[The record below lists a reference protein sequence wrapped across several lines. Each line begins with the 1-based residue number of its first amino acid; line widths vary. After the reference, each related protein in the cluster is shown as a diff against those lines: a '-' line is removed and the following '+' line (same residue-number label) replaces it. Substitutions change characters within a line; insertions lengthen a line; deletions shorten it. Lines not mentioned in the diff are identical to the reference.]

1 MSVIKDTFT
10 KLKSSIVGTKT
21 TTIDDRLDQAVRDI
35 TSFKSQSGR
44 LGYIELLKSLISKQ
58 GNDIVNTTKLIQSN
72 GGPPT
77 PAMYGQARRLGRY
90 KTYESIVSHISY
102 CFRALTV
109 FTENILS
116 PDDITKKSLDI
127 KPKSYIEE
135 EQITE
140 SKTKLVKEVIK
151 QVKLEDNLDVIVKN
165 TLLYGDFFVEIATS
179 KTALTTRAYL
189 VESANGG
196 GYTENVSV
204 LNIQTE
210 KDDFKILMDFSSF
223 MEAKSEKKSD
233 NNENQI
239 DPDEIKL
246 AFHEPKNVVRLQSDL
261 FPICFGYLIF
271 PKISLSQQCQLSD
284 QAINDICLRIL
295 KNIEDKIPQT
305 KELKGNNELVGI
317 IKSMV
322 KTSDFGIGKQL
333 NIRFVPTDK
342 LQHFKVPSVK
352 YHPYGESIFDPVVF
366 LAKVLISLQTA
377 LTIQRLARSTEK
389 RKIAVEVG
397 LPRDAKKMVESIKEQ
412 FRKRKI
418 SLDSFGTVDT
428 IPSMITTFEDVYI
441 PQKDGKPFVD
451 ISSFTEGNVDVRSKV
466 DELKFMRDSLI
477 AALGIP
483 PAFLSL
489 EENVSTKATLSDENI
504 LFARAIIGHQKYLTA
519 QIVDL
524 IQKILQMVNPDEAL
538 TLLDN
543 VTITLPTPKSLQFEL
558 LSRRLNETINLIESL
573 ERIGVPKE
581 YSKKKYLEDIDW
593 SEVDN
598 YQIGEDIE
606 KKLGTAPEE
615 EEEFGGMGGIGGG
628 GMGVPPAI

>member
-1 MSVIKDTFT
+1 VSIIKDTFS

-21 TTIDDRLDQAVRDI
+21 TTIDDKLDQAVRDI

-58 GNDIVNTTKLIQSN
+58 GNNIVNTTNLIQTN

-90 KTYESIVSHISY
+90 KTYESIASHISY

-140 SKTKLVKEVIK
+140 SKTKLVKEVI
-151 QVKLEDNLDVIVKN
+151 QRVKLEDNLDVIVKN

-189 VESANGG
+189 VESVNSG

-210 KDDFKILMDFSSF
+210 KDDLKILMDFSSF
-223 MEAKSEKKSD
+223 IESESEKTSD
-233 NNENQI
+233 NENQI
-239 DPDEIKL
+239 DPDDIKL
-246 AFHEPKNVVRLQSDL
+246 AFHEPRNVVRLQSDL
-261 FPICFGYLIF
+261 FPVCFGYLIF
-271 PKISLSQQCQLSD
+271 PNISLSQQCQLSD

-305 KELKGNNELVGI
+305 KELKGNNELVDI

-352 YHPYGESIFDPVVF
+352 YHPYGESIFDPVIF

-389 RKIAVEVG
+389 RKILVEVG
-397 LPRDAKKMVESIKEQ
+397 LPRDARKMVEGIKEQ

-451 ISSFTEGNVDVRSKV
+451 ISTFTEGNVDVRNKV

-504 LFARAIIGHQKYLTA
+504 LFARAIIGHQKYLTK

-558 LSRRLNETINLIESL
+558 LSRRINETINLIESL

-593 SEVDN
+593 AEVEN

-606 KKLGTAPEE
+606 KKLGTEPKEE
-615 EEEFGGMGGIGGG
+615 EDEFGMGNMGSMGG
-628 GMGVPPAI
+628 GVPPAI

>member
-1 MSVIKDTFT
+1 MSIIKDTFS

-21 TTIDDRLDQAVRDI
+21 TTIDDKLDQAVRDI

-58 GNDIVNTTKLIQSN
+58 GNNIVNTTNLIQTN

-90 KTYESIVSHISY
+90 KTYESIASHISY

-140 SKTKLVKEVIK
+140 SKTKLVKEVIQ

-189 VESANGG
+189 VESVNSG

-210 KDDFKILMDFSSF
+210 KDDLKILMDFSSF
-223 MEAKSEKKSD
+223 IESESEKTSD
-233 NNENQI
+233 NENQI
-239 DPDEIKL
+239 DPDDIKL
-246 AFHEPKNVVRLQSDL
+246 AFHEPRNVVRLQSDL
-261 FPICFGYLIF
+261 FPVCFGYLIF
-271 PKISLSQQCQLSD
+271 PNISLSQQCQLSD

-305 KELKGNNELVGI
+305 KELKGNNELVDI

-352 YHPYGESIFDPVVF
+352 YHPYGESIFDPVIF

-389 RKIAVEVG
+389 RKILVEVG
-397 LPRDAKKMVESIKEQ
+397 LPRDARKMVEGIKEQ

-451 ISSFTEGNVDVRSKV
+451 ISTFTEGNVDVRNKV

-504 LFARAIIGHQKYLTA
+504 LFARAIIGHQKYLTK

-558 LSRRLNETINLIESL
+558 LSRRINETINLIESL

-581 YSKKKYLEDIDW
+581 YSKKKYLEDLDW
-593 SEVDN
+593 GEIDN
-598 YQIGEDIE
+598 YQIGQDID
-606 KKLGTAPEE
+606 KKLGTEPKEE
-615 EEEFGGMGGIGGG
+615 EDEFGMGGMGSG
-628 GMGVPPAI
+628 GMGVPPVI

>member
-1 MSVIKDTFT
+1 MSIIKDTFS

-21 TTIDDRLDQAVRDI
+21 TTIDDKLDQAVRDI

-58 GNDIVNTTKLIQSN
+58 GNDIVNTTNLIQTN

-90 KTYESIVSHISY
+90 KTYESIASHISY

-140 SKTKLVKEVIK
+140 SKTKLVKEVI
-151 QVKLEDNLDVIVKN
+151 QRVKLEDNLDVIVKN

-189 VESANGG
+189 VESVNSG

-210 KDDFKILMDFSSF
+210 KDDLKILMDFSSF
-223 MEAKSEKKSD
+223 IESESEKTSD
-233 NNENQI
+233 NENQI
-239 DPDEIKL
+239 DPDDIKL
-246 AFHEPKNVVRLQSDL
+246 AFHEPRNVVRLQSDL
-261 FPICFGYLIF
+261 FPVCFGYLIF
-271 PKISLSQQCQLSD
+271 PNISLSQQCQLSD

-305 KELKGNNELVGI
+305 KELKGNNELVDI

-352 YHPYGESIFDPVVF
+352 YHPYGESIFDPVIF

-389 RKIAVEVG
+389 RKILVEVG
-397 LPRDAKKMVESIKEQ
+397 LPRDARKMVEGIKEQ

-451 ISSFTEGNVDVRSKV
+451 ISTFTEGNVDVRNKV

-504 LFARAIIGHQKYLTA
+504 LFARAIIGHQKYLTK

-558 LSRRLNETINLIESL
+558 LSRRINETINLIESL

-581 YSKKKYLEDIDW
+581 YSKKKYLEDLDW
-593 SEVDN
+593 GEIDN
-598 YQIGEDIE
+598 YQIGQDID
-606 KKLGTAPEE
+606 KKLGTEPKEE
-615 EEEFGGMGGIGGG
+615 EDEFGMGNMGSMGG
-628 GMGVPPAI
+628 GVPPAI

>member
-1 MSVIKDTFT
+1 MSIIKDTFS

-21 TTIDDRLDQAVRDI
+21 TTIDDKLDQAVRDI

-58 GNDIVNTTKLIQSN
+58 GNNIVNTTNLIQTN

-90 KTYESIVSHISY
+90 KTYESIASHISY

-140 SKTKLVKEVIK
+140 SKTKLVKEVI
-151 QVKLEDNLDVIVKN
+151 QRVKLEDNLDVIVKN

-189 VESANGG
+189 VESVNSG

-210 KDDFKILMDFSSF
+210 KDDLKILMDFSSF
-223 MEAKSEKKSD
+223 IESESEKTSD
-233 NNENQI
+233 NENQI
-239 DPDEIKL
+239 DPDDIKL
-246 AFHEPKNVVRLQSDL
+246 AFHEPRNVVRLQSDL
-261 FPICFGYLIF
+261 FPVCFGYLIF
-271 PKISLSQQCQLSD
+271 PNISLSQQCQLSD

-305 KELKGNNELVGI
+305 KELKGNNELVDI

-352 YHPYGESIFDPVVF
+352 YHPYGESIFDPVIF

-389 RKIAVEVG
+389 RKILVEVG
-397 LPRDAKKMVESIKEQ
+397 LPRDARKMVEGIKEQ

-451 ISSFTEGNVDVRSKV
+451 ISTFTEGNVDVRNKV

-504 LFARAIIGHQKYLTA
+504 LFARAIIGHQKYLTK

-558 LSRRLNETINLIESL
+558 LSRRINETINLIESL

-593 SEVDN
+593 AEVEN

-606 KKLGTAPEE
+606 KKLGTEPKEE
-615 EEEFGGMGGIGGG
+615 EDEFGMGNMGSMGG
-628 GMGVPPAI
+628 GVPPAI